1 MKNLNDK
8 EDFERI
14 LNDSKK
20 ISENYHNNDD
30 FRQYT
35 EIIIRNIIE
44 NLRLELMVNK
54 NDRLFHIYDDTFNYC
69 VNNFIDINY
78 NLHQEFIIDYKD
90 YLLKKEGEK
99 DASCN
104 VNGS

>member
-1 MKNLNDK
+1 MKKLNDK

-35 EIIIRNIIE
+35 QAIIKKVVDQ
-44 NLRLELMVNK
+44 LRLELQINK
-54 NDRLFHIYDDTFNYC
+54 NDGLFQLYDDVFNYC
-69 VNNFIDINY
+69 VNNEIQINY
-78 NLHQEFIIDYKD
+78 NLHQNFIIDYKD

-99 DASCN
+99 DANCN
-104 VNGS
+104 INGS